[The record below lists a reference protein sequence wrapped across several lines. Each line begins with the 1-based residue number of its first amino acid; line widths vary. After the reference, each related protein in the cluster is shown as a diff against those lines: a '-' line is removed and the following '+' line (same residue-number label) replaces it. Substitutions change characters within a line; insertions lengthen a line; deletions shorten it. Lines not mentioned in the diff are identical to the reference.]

1 MVVRQVTDEVLYTG
15 LIEMQELDLPEGL
28 DPRGCKEHYKGETF
42 ATILVVILP
51 PIQT

>member
-1 MVVRQVTDEVLYTG
+1 WNAGTG
-15 LIEMQELDLPEGL
+15 WARGL

-42 ATILVVILP
+42 VTILVVILP